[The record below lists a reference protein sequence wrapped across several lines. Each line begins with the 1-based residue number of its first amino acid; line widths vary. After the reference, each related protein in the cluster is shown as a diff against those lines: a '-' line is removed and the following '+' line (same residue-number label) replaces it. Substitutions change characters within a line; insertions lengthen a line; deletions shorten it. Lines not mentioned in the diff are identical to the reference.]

1 MTFSGNWNYP
11 TQMIFGPGSIKQL
24 ADNCRSLGMSKPL
37 LITDEG
43 LANAPIVTE
52 TLAMLKADGLETGLF
67 SKVKG
72 NPTGQNVT
80 DGVTAF
86 EDGAYDGVIAFGG
99 GSGIDAAKAIAL
111 MVGQNQ
117 PLWDFE
123 DIGDNWTRVNAAG
136 MAPVIAVPTTAGTGS
151 EVGRASVILKED
163 THEKKIIFHANMLPA
178 LVIAD
183 PELTIG
189 LPAHLTAATGIDA
202 LVHCFE
208 AYCAPG
214 YHPMADGIALEGMR
228 LIKENLMS
236 AYKDGTNIE
245 ARSNMLVASTMGA
258 TAFQKGLGGVHA
270 LAHPLGGVF
279 AKHHGLLNAILLP
292 YVMVRNQEAIAGRM
306 ELLARFLDLSTESG
320 AQGFDAVL
328 NWVLDLRADLGI
340 PHDLSAL
347 DIPLESATE
356 IGHMAFADPSA
367 GGNPIALSHQDYAD
381 LFVQAVCGDLTA
393 GQMAA

>member
-1 MTFSGNWNYP
+1 
-11 TQMIFGPGSIKQL
+11 
-24 ADNCRSLGMSKPL
+24 
-37 LITDEG
+37 
-43 LANAPIVTE
+43 
-52 TLAMLKADGLETGLF
+52 
-67 SKVKG
+67 
-72 NPTGQNVT
+72 
-80 DGVTAF
+80 
-86 EDGAYDGVIAFGG
+86 
-99 GSGIDAAKAIAL
+99 
-111 MVGQNQ
+111 
-117 PLWDFE
+117 
-123 DIGDNWTRVNAAG
+123 

-183 PELTIG
+183 PELTLG

-202 LVHCFE
+202 FVHCFE

-228 LIKENLMS
+228 LIKENLMN
-236 AYKDGTNIE
+236 AFKDGTDIE

-279 AKHHGLLNAILLP
+279 DKHHGLLNAILLP
-292 YVMVRNQEAIAGRM
+292 YVMVRNQEAIAERM
-306 ELLARFLDLSTESG
+306 ERLARFLDLSTESG

-328 NWVLDLRADLGI
+328 NWVLDLRAELSI

-347 DIPLESATE
+347 DIPLERATE
-356 IGHMAFADPSA
+356 IGHMAFDDPSA
-367 GGNPIALSHQDYAD
+367 GGNPIALTRQDYAD